1 MTTPVS
7 AQLTNQKNRQIIR
20 WYVLVL
26 PGCHRGL
33 ATGLQAELERRIK
46 SGETLFEYFAPT
58 FVEVK
63 EVNGQLTDTK
73 RPLLYNYVFVHASES
88 EIYRMKQRLPQY
100 NFLPRVK
107 DADDTYHYPYLTDE
121 AMKTMQWIARS
132 YSNSIPVYAVDQS
145 WLIKGDRIRITQG
158 QFKNIEAHIIIQP
171 RTKRKDVMV
180 CIDNWMWV
188 PLLRVNAGQYEIIE
202 LNAGNNHLYTHLNN
216 ERTQNQLH
224 EAMGRYYGSGTTEDD
239 RRLATETLLQYA
251 NLQMDSDVMR
261 CKLYSLLLPAY
272 TILGDQSKKE
282 SLTGIMQVMF
292 PAIKAEQSLA
302 LLLVTLYGCT
312 DSSIYYDQAHAIV
325 DTWRSESAP
334 KKSKQ
339 QLIQRLDDYDLWL
352 GHKR

>member
-1 MTTPVS
+1 MGTTIS
-7 AQLTNQKNRQIIR
+7 AQLSNKKNRQAIR
-20 WYVLVL
+20 WYVLAL

-33 ATGLQAELERRIK
+33 ATGLQAELERRNRT
-46 SGETLFEYFAPT
+46 GETLFEYFAPT

-73 RPLLYNYVFVHASES
+73 HPLLYNYVFVHASES

-107 DADDTYHYPYLTDE
+107 EGKDEYHYPYLTDE
-121 AMKTMQWIARS
+121 AMQTMQWIARS
-132 YSNSIPVYAVDQS
+132 YSNSIPVYAVDPS
-145 WLIKGDRIRITQG
+145 WLVTGDRIRITQG
-158 QFKNIEAHIIIQP
+158 QFKNIEAHIMIQP

-202 LNAGNNHLYTHLNN
+202 LNTKGSHLYTHLNN
-216 ERTQNQLH
+216 DRLQTKLH
-224 EAMGRYYGSGTTEDD
+224 EAMSRLYGSGITEEDTK
-239 RRLATETLLQYA
+239 LATEILLEYA

-272 TILGDQSKKE
+272 TILGDNAKKE
-282 SLTGIMQVMF
+282 SLMSIMQMML
-292 PAIKAEQSLA
+292 PAIKAEQSSA
-302 LLLVTLYGCT
+302 LLMVTLYGCT
-312 DSSIYYDQAHAIV
+312 DSSIYYDRAHAII
-325 DTWRSESAP
+325 DSWRTEAAP

-352 GHKR
+352 GHQR